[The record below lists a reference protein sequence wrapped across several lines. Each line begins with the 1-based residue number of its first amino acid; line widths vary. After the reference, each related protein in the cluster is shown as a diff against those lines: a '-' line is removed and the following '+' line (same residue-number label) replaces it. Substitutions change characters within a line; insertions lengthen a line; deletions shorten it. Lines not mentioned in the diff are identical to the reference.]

1 MGNNLV
7 FILSFLLISYS
18 FGQSLVTEEETQR
31 AAVKYARLF
40 LNYNDMSQANAVSM
54 KSYTENSHVIMRE
67 VEFDNGLC
75 ILFSAHKNCLPVLL
89 YSEDK
94 PVLDNLNDLPGGLRD
109 FMDNYAKTILYAFDS
124 LRSSHIHPEWILLLD
139 STNTANDSRSGTN
152 IYGPLLTTVWG
163 QTGSNCG
170 FVHNAFNHFVPKTD
184 DDCVYDTCPTGCVA
198 TAMAQIMK
206 YWNYPVYRP
215 ERKEQFD
222 WCNMPDTLYKKRLDS
237 VTNTYVINN
246 SFERERDAIARLMAD
261 CGSAAKMDYCFY
273 QCNSFT
279 FPIDA
284 RNALVDTFGYH
295 PEAVRRLRS
304 SYSTNNWKNMVISN
318 LRSGIPILYAGV
330 SWKTKEFDMNGHAFV
345 CDGYNESTDKFHFNW
360 GHGGNNNSWC
370 TIDSIIEGS
379 YNWNHLER
387 AVFNIHPN
395 TTQDYCNFE
404 IPLWTHYYYYYSIY
418 GNTTP
423 APYANVP
430 KTFTRLISVPN
441 DPQFQSS
448 WRTIP
453 TGATS
458 EYAAHEEILLLD
470 GFLAEAGS
478 DFYAHIVPCES
489 CDDRMVNGEI
499 SNVVEGGNDN
509 PTDTLSAPKS
519 WKTETIQSDD
529 AALTVYPNPTDD
541 LLFVE
546 LRGAEIARVA
556 LYDLQGR
563 MVTGAGAH
571 PGAPQQ
577 GTTATMNM
585 RNVPA
590 GVYLLR
596 VTGADGKE
604 YHRKIM
610 KR

>member
-1 MGNNLV
+1 
-7 FILSFLLISYS
+7 
-18 FGQSLVTEEETQR
+18 
-31 AAVKYARLF
+31 
-40 LNYNDMSQANAVSM
+40 MSQANAVSM

-109 FMDNYAKTILYAFDS
+109 FIDNYAKTILYGFDS
-124 LRSSHIHPEWILLLD
+124 LRNSHIHPEWILLLD
-139 STNTANDSRSGTN
+139 STNTVNDSRSVTN

-170 FVHNAFNHFVPKTD
+170 FVQNAFNHFVPKTD

-237 VTNTYVINN
+237 VTNTHVINN

-318 LRSGIPILYAGV
+318 LRSGIPVLYAGV

-345 CDGYNESTDKFHFNW
+345 CDGYNENTDKFHFNW
-360 GHGGNNNSWC
+360 GHTGSYNQLWC

-387 AVFNIHPN
+387 AVFNIHPG
-395 TTQDYCNFE
+395 TTQNYCDFE
-404 IPLWTHYYYYYSIY
+404 MPLFLHYAQYYNMY

-423 APYANVP
+423 APWLNVP
-430 KTFTRLISVPN
+430 LTFTRLTSVPN
-441 DPQFQSS
+441 DPQLPAS

-453 TGATS
+453 SGATS
-458 EYAAHEEILLLD
+458 EYAAHEEIVLQD
-470 GFLAEAGS
+470 GFLAEPGCN
-478 DFYAHIVPCES
+478 FYAHIVPCPS
-489 CDDRMVNGEI
+489 CDSRSEDPFATT
-499 SNVVEGGNDN
+499 SSASA
-509 PTDTLSAPKS
+509 TDTLPSPKS
-519 WKTETIQSDD
+519 LQQSASFADD
-529 AALTVYPNPTDD
+529 ATLKVYPNPAGD
-541 LLFVE
+541 LLHIE
-546 LRGAEIARVA
+546 LAGGAGVA
-556 LYDLQGR
+556 SAKLYDLQGR
-563 MVTGAGAH
+563 AVRTRLIASANS
-571 PGAPQQ
+571 Q
-577 GTTATMNM
+577 TATVDV
-585 RNVPA
+585 RGVPA
-590 GVYLLR
+590 DVYLLR
-596 VTGADGKE
+596 VTDGEGKE
-604 YHRKIM
+604 YGRKVV